1 MVMKMSKILIY
12 LINFYQKFISP
23 MFSMIGV
30 NCKFEPTCSKYTYIA
45 IEKFGVIKGGY
56 LGIKRILRCNP
67 WHEGGY
73 DPVPDEFKWK

>member
-1 MVMKMSKILIY
+1 MGIIKTICLKLISIYRFFSKY
-12 LINFYQKFISP
+12 TPSVCRY
-23 MFSMIGV
+23 
-30 NCKFEPTCSKYTYIA
+30 EPTCSRYTYEA
-45 IEKFGVIKGGY
+45 IERFGVLKGGY